1 MFISFQKQIKN
12 TFFCIT
18 NMIFSTNTIVLNS
31 KLFFKFILKARRPGR
46 WTIEFN
52 VSLDYIVRPC
62 LRILLKRKN
71 SKGKQEF

>member
-1 MFISFQKQIKN
+1 
-12 TFFCIT
+12 
-18 NMIFSTNTIVLNS
+18 MIFLMNTVVLNS
-31 KLFFKFILKARRPGR
+31 KLFFKFISKARRPGR

-62 LRILLKRKN
+62 LRILLKHKD